1 MHNTGETSTWLKLDG
16 TVPIYYEGAQYNIP
30 VNVWLPEAFP
40 LAAPL
45 CFVTPDQSMGIKP
58 RHAHVDQQGAV
69 ALPYLQTWS
78 PHAGSNLIELVGIMS
93 SVFGQDPP
101 VYKRPDPAPRASGA
115 FVDTGAISAVSGGGA
130 RSRSGSGGA
139 SVAVAAA
146 GASVSAVAASSASAA
161 AGASAAAISPSPS
174 PAAQLKAELTA
185 SVTARILDALRA
197 HRDDCALQID
207 LQTQTRAE
215 LVVSSRRLDECE
227 RALTTRRDAL
237 RDSELPL
244 LAARTAQVTQWLAEH
259 EARAGQ
265 PLDADAVVS
274 ARDALSRQMLELV
287 AADAAA
293 EDALNALHAAREQ
306 VELGAFL
313 KGVRKLARDQ
323 FQARALAVKVLARQ
337 RELEA
342 AR

>member
-1 MHNTGETSTWLKLDG
+1 VHNTGETSTWLKLDG
-16 TVPIYYEGAQYNIP
+16 TVPIYYEGVQYNIP

-69 ALPYLQTWS
+69 ALPYLQSWN
-78 PHAGSNLIELVGIMS
+78 PNAGSNLIELVGIMS
-93 SVFGQDPP
+93 SVFGAEPP
-101 VYKRPDPAPRASGA
+101 VYKRPDPAPRVSAA
-115 FVDTGAISAVSGGGA
+115 FVDAGVVVSSVSGGGA
-130 RSRSGSGGA
+130 RSRSGSSGA
-139 SVAVAAA
+139 SAAVA
-146 GASVSAVAASSASAA
+146 GASVSAAAVASASAGA
-161 AGASAAAISPSPS
+161 AVVSPSPS

-185 SVTARILDALRA
+185 SVTARILDALKA
-197 HRDDCALQID
+197 LRDDCALQID

-215 LVVSSRRLDECE
+215 LVLSSRRLDECE
-227 RALTTRRDAL
+227 RALATRRDTL
-237 RDSELPL
+237 RDAELPA
-244 LAARTAQVTQWLAEH
+244 LAARTARVAQWLAEH
-259 EARAGQ
+259 ESRAGQ
-265 PLDADAVVS
+265 PLDPDSVVC
-274 ARDALSRQMLELV
+274 ARDALSRQMLDLV

-306 VELGAFL
+306 LELGAFL

-337 RELEA
+337 RELEV